1 MDGLIPIYAY
11 GYHIHM
17 LSQDGLHEKAVLY
30 HKKFHAILERAGT
43 FPAGSLKAYLKGWQ
57 I

>member
-43 FPAGSLKAYLKGWQ
+43 FPAGSLKEYLKG
-57 I
+57 